1 MKTVTETKKTGPQY
15 RFFSVRKDSIDAE
28 KRTVAL
34 AFSSETPY
42 ERWFGTEILDHDPK
56 SIRLGRL
63 NDGGAVLL
71 DHNTSKHVGVVE
83 DVTIGDD
90 KVARAVVRFGRSPE
104 AEAAWQDVQ
113 DGIRRHVS
121 VGYFIHRM
129 VLEEKKA
136 EGEQE
141 IDTYRATDWEPFE
154 ISVVAVPADPTVG
167 IGRDNAMEVQTQ
179 FVRAIADEPTSSADG
194 KPPADSLTANTAAN
208 IERAIMPDLKNA
220 PAGTAAEVD
229 PVAAE
234 KQRVKDLIAI
244 GEAYGK
250 YIQPKDIND
259 AIANGRS
266 VEQFKDFIMTRMQAQ
281 SDANPGIL
289 VGMTQGEAKRYSLGR
304 AVAAAITGNWAN
316 AGLELEA
323 SRAVEKIFGRTPE
336 GFYIP
341 ADVFRRDFNV
351 GTATEAGNLVATD
364 LRTDLYV
371 DALRAKLVASTLGM
385 RILSGLT
392 SSIAIPRKST
402 ASTLGTL
409 TEIGSASETA
419 PAIAQVS
426 LTPKRVGAYV
436 EYSKQALL
444 QSSMPIEN
452 MLRDDLIQGA
462 AGLLESGII
471 NGSGTAPQMCG
482 LRNTTGMGTS
492 VGGTAG
498 AAPTWAIMVGLET
511 LCAAAN
517 AEPDTLAGYLLN
529 TQTRG
534 KLKTTQRGTNLNF
547 VWENGAQ
554 PVNGYR
560 VAVTNNVPANL
571 TKGSSTT
578 VCSSA
583 LFSSDWSMAVLGLF
597 GAPDVTVDPYSLAA
611 TGQVRI
617 TLNQFADFGVRQPGA
632 FAKIDDL
639 LSA

>member
-15 RFFSVRKDSIDAE
+15 RFFSVRKDAIDVE
-28 KRTVAL
+28 KRTVEL

-42 ERWFGTEILDHDPK
+42 ERWFGTEILDHSPQAL
-56 SIRLGRL
+56 RLGRL

-71 DHNTSKHVGVVE
+71 DHDTTKHVGVVE
-83 DVTIGDD
+83 RVDIGED
-90 KVARAVVRFGRSPE
+90 KIARAVVRFGRSPE
-104 AEAAWQDVQ
+104 ADAAFQDVR

-129 VLEEKKA
+129 VLEEKTA
-136 EGEQE
+136 EGEQSTE
-141 IDTYRATDWEPFE
+141 TYRATDWEPFE
-154 ISVVAVPADPTVG
+154 ISIVAVPADPTVG
-167 IGRDNAMEVQTQ
+167 IGRAAQQEVQTQ
-179 FVRAIADEPTSSADG
+179 FVRSVADESTSSADG
-194 KPPADSLTANTAAN
+194 EQPADTTPANPAAFTG
-208 IERAIMPDLKNA
+208 AIMADLKNA
-220 PAGTAAEVD
+220 PAGATAEVD

-266 VEQFKDFIMTRMQAQ
+266 VEQFKDFVMTKMQTTH
-281 SDANPGIL
+281 DASPGII
-289 VGMTQGEAKRYSLGR
+289 VGMTQGESKRYSLGR
-304 AVAAAITGNWAN
+304 AIQAAITGDWAK

-336 GFYIP
+336 GFFIP

-471 NGSGTAPQMCG
+471 NGSGTAPQMTG

-492 VGGTAG
+492 TGGTAG
-498 AAPTWAIMVGLET
+498 AAPTWALMVGLET

-517 AEPDTLAGYLLN
+517 AEPDTLAGYLMN

-534 KLKTTQRGTNLNF
+534 KLKTVQRGTNLNF
-547 VWENGAQ
+547 VWENGSM

-560 VAVTNNVPANL
+560 VAVTNNVPSNL

>member
-15 RFFSVRKDSIDAE
+15 RFFSVRKDSIDVE
-28 KRTVAL
+28 KRTVPL

-42 ERWFGTEILDHDPK
+42 ERWFGVEILDHDQK

-71 DHNTSKHVGVVE
+71 DHDPRKHVGVVE
-83 DVTIGDD
+83 DVTIGED
-90 KVARAVVRFGRSPE
+90 KIGRAVVRFGRSPE
-104 AEAAWQDVQ
+104 AEAVFQDVQ

-121 VGYFIHRM
+121 VGYFIHRL
-129 VLEEKKA
+129 VLEEKTA
-136 EGEQE
+136 EGEQSTE
-141 IDTYRATDWEPFE
+141 TYRATDWEPFE

-167 IGRDNAMEVQTQ
+167 IGRAAQQEVQTQ
-179 FVRAIADEPTSSADG
+179 FVRSVADESTSSADG
-194 KPPADSLTANTAAN
+194 EQPADTTPANPAAFTG
-208 IERAIMPDLKNA
+208 AIMADLKNA
-220 PAGTAAEVD
+220 PAGAAAEVD
-229 PVAAE
+229 PVAVE

-259 AIANGRS
+259 AISNGRT
-266 VEQFKDFIMTRMQAQ
+266 VEQFKDFVMTKMQTTH
-281 SDANPGIL
+281 DASPGII
-289 VGMTQGEAKRYSLGR
+289 VGMTQGESKRYSLGR
-304 AVAAAITGNWAN
+304 AIQAAITGDWTK

-336 GFYIP
+336 GFFIP

-392 SSIAIPRKST
+392 SSLAIPRKST

-444 QSSMPIEN
+444 QSSIPIEN

-471 NGSGTAPQMCG
+471 NGSGTAPQMTG

-492 VGGTAG
+492 TGGTAG
-498 AAPTWAIMVGLET
+498 AAPTWALMVGLET

-617 TLNQFADFGVRQPGA
+617 TLSQFADFGVRQPGA

>member
-42 ERWFGTEILDHDPK
+42 ERWFGTEILDHDRK

-71 DHNTSKHVGVVE
+71 DHDTSKHVGVVE

-104 AEAAWQDVQ
+104 AEAAFQDVQ

-141 IDTYRATDWEPFE
+141 LDTYRATDWEPFE

-167 IGRDNAMEVQTQ
+167 IGRASAMEVQTQ
-179 FVRAIADEPTSSADG
+179 FIRSIADDASTADG
-194 KPPADSLTANTAAN
+194 DQPTDSTPAQPANHRSIVMGIKNTAP
-208 IERAIMPDLKNA
+208 EGNA
-220 PAGTAAEVD
+220 VD
-229 PVAAE
+229 PVEAE
-234 KQRVKDLIAI
+234 KQRVKQLIAL
-244 GEAYGK
+244 GK
-250 YIQPKDIND
+250 SYERWVKSSDVND

-266 VEQFKDFIMTRMQAQ
+266 EEQFKDFIMTRMQAQ

-289 VGMTQGEAKRYSLGR
+289 VGMTQGESKRYSLGR
-304 AVAAAITGNWAN
+304 AIQAAITGNWEK

-444 QSSMPIEN
+444 QSSMSIEN

-492 VGGTAG
+492 TGGTAG
-498 AAPTWAIMVGLET
+498 AAPTWALMVGLET

-517 AEPDTLAGYLLN
+517 AEPDTLAGYLMN

-534 KLKTTQRGTNLNF
+534 KLKTTQRGTNLDF
-547 VWENGAQ
+547 VWQNGAQ

-560 VAVTNNVPANL
+560 VAVTNNVPSNL

>member
-1 MKTVTETKKTGPQY
+1 MPTETT
-15 RFFSVRKDSIDAE
+15 
-28 KRTVAL
+28 
-34 AFSSETPY
+34 
-42 ERWFGTEILDHDPK
+42 
-56 SIRLGRL
+56 
-63 NDGGAVLL
+63 
-71 DHNTSKHVGVVE
+71 
-83 DVTIGDD
+83 
-90 KVARAVVRFGRSPE
+90 
-104 AEAAWQDVQ
+104 
-113 DGIRRHVS
+113 
-121 VGYFIHRM
+121 
-129 VLEEKKA
+129 
-136 EGEQE
+136 
-141 IDTYRATDWEPFE
+141 
-154 ISVVAVPADPTVG
+154 
-167 IGRDNAMEVQTQ
+167 
-179 FVRAIADEPTSSADG
+179 
-194 KPPADSLTANTAAN
+194 
-208 IERAIMPDLKNA
+208 A
-220 PAGTAAEVD
+220 PAGNAVD

-234 KQRVKDLIAI
+234 KQRVKDLIAL

-250 YIQPKDIND
+250 YIQPRDIQD
-259 AIANGRS
+259 AIMNGRN

-289 VGMTQGEAKRYSLGR
+289 IGMTQGESKRYSLGR
-304 AVAAAITGNWAN
+304 AVAAAITGDWAK

-323 SRAVEKIFGRTPE
+323 SRAVEKVFGRTPE

-351 GTATEAGNLVATD
+351 GTTTEAGNLVATD

-392 SSIAIPRKST
+392 SSLAIPRKAT

-419 PAIAQVS
+419 PVTAQVS

-436 EYSKQALL
+436 EYSKRALL

-462 AGLLESGII
+462 AVLLENGII
-471 NGSGTAPQMCG
+471 NGSGTAPQMTG

-492 VGGTAG
+492 TGGTAG
-498 AAPTWAIMVGLET
+498 AAPTWALMVGLET

-517 AEPDTLAGYLLN
+517 AEPDQLAGYLMN

-534 KLKTTQRGTNLNF
+534 KLKTVQRGTNLNF
-547 VWENGAQ
+547 IWENGAM

-560 VAVTNNVPANL
+560 VAVTNNVPSNL